1 MKKATK
7 IIAATLSTVAVA
19 GIATA
24 VAFAWGDNAGGRK
37 TYSIADINK
46 GALGNTIQFNS
57 IVDTDEKAL
66 TEAQRKA
73 GIIVPLE
80 DERNFVGAR
89 DASTGN
95 HGAKNVWNGN
105 EIVVEEGKEYLVR
118 LYVHNNNPKGTD
130 AIAKD
135 VTVSFNLPTVVD
147 TEERVDGYINSSNA
161 TPSRYWDSVVFKS
174 SDSRKFY
181 LDYVEG
187 SALFENNSVGKNG
200 GVKLADSLV
209 NAVAA
214 SSNAANQLKS
224 VKIGYDKLDGNIPG
238 CYNYAGYVTIKVK
251 PVFESSSVEKKVRIK
266 GTKEWKA
273 SVDAKINDTVEYQ
286 IHYKNLNAS
295 TVNNVIIRDSLPTNM
310 EYVKGTTQLFNA
322 NFPNGAHTN
331 DETLTIDGINIGN
344 YAVNGDGYVR
354 FSAKVTDKSLVCGKN
369 RLINWA
375 KASANGYAV
384 QDSADVYVDKEC
396 QDEPETC
403 DGVGIYKGNKYPK
416 GDARCEEQTEP
427 ETCDGVGI
435 YKGNKYPKGDAR
447 CEEQTD
453 PETCDGVGIY
463 KGNKYPKGDARCTE
477 QTEPE
482 TCDGVGIYAGNKY
495 AKGDARCTEM
505 PNTGVADLAGAALG
519 MGSVVTAAGYYVS
532 SRKALKK

>member
-1 MKKATK
+1 
-7 IIAATLSTVAVA
+7 
-19 GIATA
+19 
-24 VAFAWGDNAGGRK
+24 
-37 TYSIADINK
+37 
-46 GALGNTIQFNS
+46 
-57 IVDTDEKAL
+57 
-66 TEAQRKA
+66 
-73 GIIVPLE
+73 
-80 DERNFVGAR
+80 
-89 DASTGN
+89 
-95 HGAKNVWNGN
+95 
-105 EIVVEEGKEYLVR
+105 
-118 LYVHNNNPKGTD
+118 
-130 AIAKD
+130 
-135 VTVSFNLPTVVD
+135 
-147 TEERVDGYINSSNA
+147 
-161 TPSRYWDSVVFKS
+161 
-174 SDSRKFY
+174 
-181 LDYVEG
+181 
-187 SALFENNSVGKNG
+187 
-200 GVKLADSLV
+200 
-209 NAVAA
+209 
-214 SSNAANQLKS
+214 
-224 VKIGYDKLDGNIPG
+224 
-238 CYNYAGYVTIKVK
+238 
-251 PVFESSSVEKKVRIK
+251 
-266 GTKEWKA
+266 
-273 SVDAKINDTVEYQ
+273 
-286 IHYKNLNAS
+286 
-295 TVNNVIIRDSLPTNM
+295 M

-354 FSAKVTDKSLVCGKN
+354 FSAKVNDKSLVCGKN

-416 GDARCEEQTEP
+416 GDARCEEQEEP

-505 PNTGVADLAGAALG
+505 PNTGAADLAGAALG